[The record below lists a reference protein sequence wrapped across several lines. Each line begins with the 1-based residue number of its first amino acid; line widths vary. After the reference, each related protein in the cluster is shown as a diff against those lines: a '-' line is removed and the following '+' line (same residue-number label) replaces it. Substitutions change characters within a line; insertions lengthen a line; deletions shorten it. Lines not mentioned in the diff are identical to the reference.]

1 MKKKIFL
8 LKGKIILSVLAVLLI
23 SSLSAC
29 GDGTPSENGSGQN
42 DQGSQSSGSDPS
54 QNMQSN
60 SLIDNGIVAGD
71 PYDSNSNENG
81 LSGSDLLSGELPS
94 FSSLT
99 EWYDSQYRTAL
110 EEVTNEI
117 LNGLGESFFVT
128 VQEPDVIIYNYQF
141 TEQIDFSSVS
151 REDLILAI
159 SGNLES
165 SAASIL
171 EANIEDY
178 REFGLPLNIIRMN
191 YLNADGSL
199 IHSQDISVD
208 SDGSLSPGDPAP
220 SGQYASL
227 QEWLGSED
235 AAGLAARINEQF
247 AGLGLTFSHSA
258 DGNIYVYEFHITDDS
273 AYRALSDEELASFFD
288 SLVNAASN
296 LSTDMS
302 EMFSAAY
309 GVRPGGFRYSFYG
322 ADGTLFYT
330 RDTAD

>member
-1 MKKKIFL
+1 MKKKNIL

-29 GDGTPSENGSGQN
+29 GGEAASNSDSGQ
-42 DQGSQSSGSDPS
+42 DDRISQTPDSNPS
-54 QNMQSN
+54 QNTQNN
-60 SLIDNGIVAGD
+60 SLIDNGIVADD
-71 PYDSNSNENG
+71 PYDSNSDGSG

-99 EWYDSQYRTAL
+99 EWYSSEYRTAL
-110 EEVTNEI
+110 EEATNEI
-117 LNGLGESFFVT
+117 LNGLGETFFVN

-151 REDLILAI
+151 QEDLIRAI
-159 SGNLES
+159 SENLAG

-171 EANIEDY
+171 SGNIEDY
-178 REFGLPLNIIRMN
+178 RDFGLPLNIIRMN

-208 SDGSLSPGDPAP
+208 SDASLSPEYPAS

-227 QEWLGSED
+227 QEWLESED

-247 AGLGLTFSHSA
+247 EGLGLTFSHSA

-273 AYRALSDEELASFFD
+273 AYRALSDEDLTSFFD
-288 SLVNAASN
+288 SLVDTAAN
-296 LSTDMS
+296 LSADMS

-309 GVRPGGFRYSFYG
+309 GVRPSGFRCSFYG

-330 RDTAD
+330 KDIS